1 MTLYLGT
8 SGWQYKHWRE
18 TFYPKTVPQKTWLEF
33 YAERFQTVELNNSFY
48 RLPPPQNFEA
58 WRERTPDDFVI
69 AVKASRYLTHIKR
82 LKEPQQP
89 VQVFL
94 ENAKPLK
101 EKFGPVLVQ
110 LPPNLKIDLPSLDE
124 TLSEFTRIRPDVRVA
139 VEFRHAS
146 WWTDETRALL
156 ERHGAAL
163 CMADRNSRPISPI
176 WRTADWT
183 FLRFHEGTARPWPC
197 YGRSSLE
204 TWAKRLASEWRSGAD
219 VFVYFNNDPRACA
232 LRDARVFAGAAQRA
246 GLHPTRIPA
255 AADVTLG

>member
-1 MTLYLGT
+1 VL
-8 SGWQYKHWRE
+8 
-18 TFYPKTVPQKTWLEF
+18 
-33 YAERFQTVELNNSFY
+33 
-48 RLPPPQNFEA
+48 
-58 WRERTPDDFVI
+58 

-94 ENAKPLK
+94 ENAKPLR

-124 TLSEFTRIRPDVRVA
+124 TLSEFGRLRPDVRVA
-139 VEFRHAS
+139 VEFRHES
-146 WWTDETRALL
+146 WWTDGTRELL

-176 WRTADWT
+176 WRTTDWT

-204 TWAKRLASEWRSGAD
+204 TWAKRLATEWGSEAD

-232 LRDARVFAGAAQRA
+232 LRDARVFAGVARRA
-246 GLHPTRIPA
+246 GLQPTRIPA
-255 AADVTLG
+255 ASDVTLG